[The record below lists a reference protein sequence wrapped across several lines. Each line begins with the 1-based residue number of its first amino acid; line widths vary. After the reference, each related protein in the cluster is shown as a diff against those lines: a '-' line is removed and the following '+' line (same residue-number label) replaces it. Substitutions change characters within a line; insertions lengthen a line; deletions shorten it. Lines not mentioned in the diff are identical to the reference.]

1 MFVVVADELRS
12 VRIVE
17 ERAGGFV
24 LCPVAGDEE
33 LFAIEFAGVGVD
45 AGIVFE
51 ERDES
56 AVDDDFVLVAEFDE
70 LPVIVED
77 RIGVVDFAG
86 CVDFRVVRVDGNP
99 RRAGRKA
106 CVLAGVPLHRRAGVV
121 SCHVVKAGEHG
132 FWAHALLVNDE
143 LLPGVLFFDVA
154 AVVDALP
161 VRIRHA
167 ELFALVDVGRAF
179 HHVEAGCEHLG

>member
-1 MFVVVADELRS
+1 MFGVVADELGA
-12 VRIVE
+12 VHVVK

-33 LFAIEFAGVGVD
+33 FFAIEFAGVGVD
-45 AGIVFE
+45 AGIIFE

-56 AVDDDFVLVAEFDE
+56 AVDDDFVLVAELDE
-70 LPVIVED
+70 FLVVVED
-77 RIGVVDFAG
+77 GIGVGDFAG
-86 CVDFRVVRVDGNP
+86 CVDFLVVWIDGDP
-99 RRAGRKA
+99 WRAGREA
-106 CVLAGVPLHRRAGVV
+106 CVFARVPLHRRAGVV
-121 SCHVVKAGEHG
+121 PCHVVEAGEHG
-132 FWAHALLVNDE
+132 FGAYALLVDDE

-154 AVVDALP
+154 AVVEPLE

-167 ELFALVDVGRAF
+167 ELFALIDVGRAF